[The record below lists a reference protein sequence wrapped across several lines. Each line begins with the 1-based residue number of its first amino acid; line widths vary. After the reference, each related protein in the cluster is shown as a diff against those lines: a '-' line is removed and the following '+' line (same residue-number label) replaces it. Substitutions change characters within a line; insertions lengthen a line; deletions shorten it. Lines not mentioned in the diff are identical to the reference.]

1 MRLQRP
7 WGLAALRASEIVCF
21 VGNAEQSVVVCTPKN
36 CPWISKLDSKTVIAR
51 LQEATVFME
60 VPTLYARMLAE
71 AALDA
76 AQMVVAL
83 KTRIANFKVPKKV
96 FVVADLPRSVMGKA
110 QKNLLREQPK
120 VLFRA

>member
-1 MRLQRP
+1 VRRQRP

-36 CPWISKLDSKTVIAR
+36 CPWISKLDSKAVIAR

-60 VPTLYARMLAE
+60 VPTLYVRMLAE
-71 AALDA
+71 AALNA

-96 FVVADLPRSVMGKA
+96 FVVADLPRNVMGKA

-120 VLFRA
+120 GLFRA